1 MDLTRTPTLRL
12 YLTANEVLNRNFR
25 RIDDAF
31 AAKAA
36 SAALPKSP
44 IDPIYS
50 TPTIGLA
57 RTGNADLNHD
67 FNLVDSLFSAT
78 PPTHGPF
85 RFTSDEMLNRNWSK
99 IIQAFI
105 AASITPPPDSIP
117 ATGAT
122 AGTPGAFTPAGS
134 LPPPDF
140 PELLVAGITASPA
153 TAWTVGQYVVLGDA
167 SSAHWSGT
175 AWVVGVA

>member
-1 MDLTRTPTLRL
+1 MDLNRTPTLRL
-12 YLTANEVLNRNFR
+12 HLTANEVLNRNFR

-36 SAALPKSP
+36 SQPLPKSP
-44 IDPIYS
+44 IDVIYS

-67 FNLVDSLFSAT
+67 FNLIDALFSAT

-85 RFTSDEMLNRNWSK
+85 RFTSDEMLNRNLNK
-99 IIQAFI
+99 IIVAFI
-105 AASITPPPDSIP
+105 AAAIPVPPDPVP

-122 AGTPGAFTPAGS
+122 AGSPGAFTPAGS
-134 LPPPDF
+134 IIPPDF
-140 PELLVAGITASPA
+140 PELLVAGITASPT
-153 TAWTVGQYVVLGDA
+153 TAWTLGQFVILGDL
-167 SSAHWSGT
+167 SLAHWSGT
-175 AWVVGVA
+175 AWVVGQA